1 MRRVSWKRQDEH
13 EGRRQECRR
22 RFGKKIDIHKPNNCG
37 LDLKIKMVTC
47 NLTCLKIPTLKS
59 LIVHRISKM
68 GVQEYGGIPN
78 FLWIVWVLM
87 GYGCEQRR
95 KNKSF

>member
-37 LDLKIKMVTC
+37 LDLKIRMVTC

-68 GVQEYGGIPN
+68 VCKNTEADQIFYG
-78 FLWIVWVLM
+78 L
-87 GYGCEQRR
+87 YG
-95 KNKSF
+95 F